1 MNPLDDDLIP
11 FDEASTSV
19 DALVADNDTPL
30 LGPQVPLLPS
40 GMLTPSVPPGLGGS
54 HAHPTP
60 IGERRSTPGP
70 QVGTPS
76 KSPAVPFSPAIPRP
90 VTPLVSKSAAKS
102 KAPSAKDESSPVTT
116 DAKKNI
122 VELAVKSGLSK
133 DIASQ
138 SSKTPKGKRVLQ
150 EEDFPALD
158 SSKAGST
165 PKVTPAVP
173 SKPTQPAK
181 TPKEKKTGGKAA
193 NKSSPDK
200 NVAKNE
206 KRPVPGTLDIE
217 AATKTLPQRSIPEVT
232 HKADKP
238 SEQGGS
244 TVAQPTKSQTPS
256 TVPTP
261 TATTASVSSPI
272 ARAAPKTLRL
282 VQTPRAETPLATLPS
297 SVSASIRSAGIA
309 SSAHRPAT
317 PVSEAISDSAS
328 IVSASISA
336 SRTSS
341 PPPSSKVGSASV
353 RATTKSQQRKQRK
366 EATKEAAA
374 HLAETKPA
382 EHEIEIAPI
391 VGRKKKQKKDK
402 KPSNAAS
409 AAPSRPETPPGPG
422 KEVPATQA
430 GGSKHTGETSSEV
443 KNANVSSTGNGH
455 SAKAKEDKGRE
466 VPSAPRSPAQ
476 IDTSIRL
483 NESTKTTVLTPDYVS
498 HTSETKQDQHV
509 DEDLGDIP
517 NITDVLRTLI
527 EEGTLPEADK
537 LRFFKSPP
545 GYTQR
550 MDHHHGS
557 TVSLPPTL
565 KTIVNKEDEEQLNAF
580 KPVRKTVHGQPVL
593 LTPNGDCL
601 LNLSQ
606 EEEDTFLELQD
617 RLRADSAR
625 PTAFSAPRYAP
636 ANGFSLVKNRAVPN
650 GTPSFF
656 PAGPDNYPSD
666 PVGKMHREEA
676 IGCINQHVLPS
687 LNLTSCNSK
696 SGGNNNNNNGNGSSN
711 NGAANS
717 NANFAKN
724 VNLQQ
729 LAPWIYPSHE
739 AAAAAAAAA
748 DGRMFG
754 GRAGDEYVGGLG
766 SGASAT
772 VPIDSAYGS
781 YDSAADG
788 PGAGAG
794 AGAGAPSPAI
804 GSTPLMSVE
813 ESETVLAQ
821 AKKQH
826 EAIDKKFRQ
835 LQARNRR
842 LLDIH

>member
-1 MNPLDDDLIP
+1 
-11 FDEASTSV
+11 
-19 DALVADNDTPL
+19 
-30 LGPQVPLLPS
+30 
-40 GMLTPSVPPGLGGS
+40 MLTPLVPPGLGVS

-70 QVGTPS
+70 QVGTSTPS
-76 KSPAVPFSPAIPRP
+76 KSPAAPFSPAIPRP
-90 VTPLVSKSAAKS
+90 VTPLVPKSATKAKAS
-102 KAPSAKDESSPVTT
+102 GAKDESSPATT

-122 VELAVKSGLSK
+122 IELAAKSGLSK

-158 SSKAGST
+158 SSKASST
-165 PKVTPAVP
+165 PKITPAVP
-173 SKPTQPAK
+173 MKPSQPAK
-181 TPKEKKTGGKAA
+181 THKEKKAAGKTV
-193 NKSSPDK
+193 NKSSPEK
-200 NVAKNE
+200 NATKTE

-217 AATKTLPQRSIPEVT
+217 AATKTLPQRNVPEVT
-232 HKADKP
+232 NKADKP
-238 SEQGGS
+238 SDQGGS
-244 TVAQPTKSQTPS
+244 NTTQPTKSQAPS

-261 TATTASVSSPI
+261 TPTTASVSSPI

-282 VQTPRAETPLATLPS
+282 VQTPRAETPLTTLPS
-297 SVSASIRSAGIA
+297 SISASIRSAGVA
-309 SSAHRPAT
+309 PSTHRPAT
-317 PVSEAISDSAS
+317 PVSEVISDSAS

-374 HLAETKPA
+374 HLAETKPV
-382 EHEIEIAPI
+382 EQEVEIAPI
-391 VGRKKKQKKDK
+391 VSKKKKQKKDK
-402 KPSNAAS
+402 KPSNVAS
-409 AAPSRPETPPGPG
+409 AAPSRPETPSGPG
-422 KEVPATQA
+422 KDISASQT
-430 GGSKHTGETSSEV
+430 GGSKQIGESSSEA
-443 KNANVSSTGNGH
+443 KDSNVPFTGNGN
-455 SAKAKEDKGRE
+455 SVKAKEDKGRE
-466 VPSAPRSPAQ
+466 VPSAPRSPTQ

-498 HTSETKQDQHV
+498 HNPEAKQEQHV

-527 EEGTLPEADK
+527 EEGTLPDADK

-545 GYTQR
+545 SYTQR
-550 MDHHHGS
+550 MDHSS

-565 KTIVNKEDEEQLNAF
+565 KTIINKEDEEQLNAF

-625 PTAFSAPRYAP
+625 PTAFSAPRYSP

-687 LNLTSCNSK
+687 LNLTSCNNK
-696 SGGNNNNNNGNGSSN
+696 TVGGNNSSN
-711 NGAANS
+711 NPTNGVANS
-717 NANFAKN
+717 ANFAKN

-739 AAAAAAAAA
+739 AAAAAS
-748 DGRMFG
+748 M
-754 GRAGDEYVGGLG
+754 
-766 SGASAT
+766 
-772 VPIDSAYGS
+772 PIDSAYGS

-788 PGAGAG
+788 PAAG
-794 AGAGAPSPAI
+794 PSPAI

-835 LQARNRR
+835 LQAKNRR